1 MLNFKC
7 RGPISKAVLFCMVLQ
22 PCVAFSEVIPT
33 PAAIEKPYEEYS
45 ISTLLNSPLKK
56 DFTLLSQFSP
66 NPLLN
71 NSKLLKINRFLMYDM
86 NTEILNIL
94 RNRMAIS
101 WDDIAKS
108 KYFSLPEYVEKQTR
122 IKLFTNLQ
130 FTNKDDQNSV
140 VKNIG
145 KTITKAGQ
153 ASFLNL
159 VAQEHADWA
168 LTQRRQIFIKTLVE
182 SPDLL
187 KKIQEQLSV
196 IKMNEEFLA
205 KRAPL
210 ASQAAEPMLSTQNKL
225 LMAAFVEFM
234 MYYSAGGINKKLLY
248 AQLIPLYFFLSYKL
262 SQNETVGGAL
272 SIIMKTLLATVGGGA
287 AVLSAS
293 YLFNIKNIGNSKLVP
308 RLATA
313 FGQGRNPRF
322 GIAQIGIAQT
332 GLAYSM
338 NDRIYHTII
347 PAALSYAVY
356 KFLEFTNDSNK
367 ELFIDMKGIAQLTQS
382 VESLQSVLATS
393 PNSIVSEAYG
403 AELKIELSQKWNEF
417 TSTAKSATFAPS
429 TEYSIFAVNL
439 ARVTNFFSLLGE
451 TYGDLSKMMQFY
463 GEIDAYASLAQLYID
478 SQTATNSFGQATKC
492 CFVELI
498 DNTNESVLHAKNMWH
513 PIIPQTVVRTNSID
527 LGEGQAHSAVITGPN
542 AAGKSVSMKALLVN
556 IILGQTFGIACAE
569 SFRFTPYAK
578 VIARMSSEDN
588 TAAGQSKF
596 MMEAAD
602 VVGLIKTL
610 SALKEGEK
618 AFVVTDELFSGTEV
632 RPAVLLSMELCKRL
646 GKMKQVS
653 YILATH
659 YKDLT
664 KLKQMTDGA
673 FENYKVSASVGSTGI
688 VYPFKLTQGVGDV
701 NVAFDI
707 FLDQMAKMGVSDP
720 ELQAIIQNARNLES
734 SVTVH

>member
-1 MLNFKC
+1 
-7 RGPISKAVLFCMVLQ
+7 
-22 PCVAFSEVIPT
+22 
-33 PAAIEKPYEEYS
+33 
-45 ISTLLNSPLKK
+45 
-56 DFTLLSQFSP
+56 
-66 NPLLN
+66 
-71 NSKLLKINRFLMYDM
+71 MYDM
-86 NTEILNIL
+86 NAEILNIL
-94 RNRMAIS
+94 RNRMVIFR
-101 WDDIAKS
+101 DDITKS
-108 KYFSLPEYVEKQTR
+108 KYFSLPEYAEKQTR

-168 LTQRRQIFIKTLVE
+168 LTQRRQEFIKTLVE

-225 LMAAFVEFM
+225 LMAAFVEFI

-272 SIIMKTLLATVGGGA
+272 SIIMNTLLATVGGGA

-293 YLFNIKNIGNSKLVP
+293 YLFNIKNIGNSKLLP

-313 FGQGRNPRF
+313 FGQSGNARF
-322 GIAQIGIAQT
+322 GTAQT
-332 GLAYSM
+332 GLPYSM

-356 KFLEFTNDSNK
+356 KFLEFTNDTNK
-367 ELFIDMKGIAQLTQS
+367 DMFIDMKGIAQLTRS
-382 VESLQSVLATS
+382 IENLQSVLAAS
-393 PNSIVSEAYG
+393 PNSIVSESYG
-403 AELKIELSQKWNEF
+403 AALNIELSQKWNAF
-417 TSTAKSATFAPS
+417 TSKAKSATFAPS
-429 TEYSIFAVNL
+429 TEYGIFSVNL
-439 ARVTNFFSLLGE
+439 PRVSNLFSLLGE

-463 GEIDAYASLAQLYID
+463 GEVDAYASLAQLYID
-478 SQTATNSFGQATKC
+478 TQTATNSFGQATKC

-498 DNTNESVLHAKNMWH
+498 DNTNHSVLHAKNMWH

-569 SFRFTPYAK
+569 SFSFTPYAK
-578 VIARMSSEDN
+578 IIARMSSEDN
-588 TAAGQSKF
+588 TAGGQSKF

-610 SALKEGEK
+610 KNLKEGEK

-632 RPAVLLSMELCKRL
+632 KPAVLLSLELCKRI
-646 GKMKQVS
+646 GTMKNVS
-653 YILATH
+653 YLLATH

-664 KLKQMTDGA
+664 KIPEMTHGA
-673 FENYKVSASVGSTGI
+673 FENYKVMAFKDENNHVF
-688 VYPFKLTQGVGDV
+688 YPFTLTKGIGDV

-707 FLDQMAKMGVSDP
+707 FLDQMAKQGVCDE
-720 ELQAIIQNARNLES
+720 ELQTIIQNARNLES